1 MSKGRSGKTKKPDAP
16 VPVPGALTREDAL
29 AVFRLGPDAVADLL
43 LAMDEQIRSL
53 RTLEARVAELEGMKA
68 KNSRNSSKP
77 PSTDGP
83 AKPAPKTRRKPSG
96 RKPGGQKGHK
106 GSTLERSEK
115 PDIVEI
121 HGVGQCEKCGCD
133 LRGEKAQAME
143 KRQVFDIPPVE
154 LVVTEHQAEEK
165 QCACGHTTKAA
176 FPEGVGA
183 PVQYGPRIK
192 ATAVYLNQ
200 YQLLPYARLCE
211 TLRNLFNAP
220 ISEGTLANMV
230 RQGGRLAKESVG
242 QIRDALA
249 ASGVV
254 HFDETG
260 MRRNGKTNWMHC
272 ACTPML
278 SLFTLHGRRGAE
290 AMDAAGIL
298 PGFGGTA
305 IHDYWKSYY
314 HYDCAHAL
322 CNAHHLRDLTYVHEQ
337 LGQDWAEQA
346 IKTLVSIKD
355 GVDAA
360 KAAGLAA
367 LQPGALQEFEQLW
380 QQSID
385 EGYAANPDPPPPKNK
400 KPGRPAKGKA
410 RNLVERFDHR
420 RHEVLA
426 FMHDFDIP
434 FDNNQA
440 ERDLRMNK
448 VKQKISGC
456 FRAVAYSEDF
466 CLLRSYLCTARK
478 NAVGAFEA
486 LSGLFMGKPF
496 QLPAPE

>member
-1 MSKGRSGKTKKPDAP
+1 MSKGRPRKTKNPDSPAPAP
-16 VPVPGALTREDAL
+16 VALTHEDARAL
-29 AVFRLGPDAVADLL
+29 FRLGPDAVADTLVG
-43 LAMDEQIRSL
+43 MGTQIAELSK
-53 RTLEARVAELEGMKA
+53 RVAELEGMLA

-77 PSTDGP
+77 PSSDGP

-96 RKPGGQKGHK
+96 RKPGGQKGHR
-106 GSTLERSEK
+106 GGTLERSKK
-115 PDIVEI
+115 PDIIET
-121 HGVGQCEKCGCD
+121 HGVDRCEKCGCG
-133 LRGEKAQAME
+133 LGGQEAHGVE
-143 KRQVFDIPPVE
+143 KRQVFDIPPAE
-154 LVVTEHQAEEK
+154 LVVTEHQAEAK

-230 RQGGRLAKESVG
+230 RQGGQLAKGSVE

-249 ASGVV
+249 ASPVV

-272 ACTPML
+272 ASTPGL
-278 SLFTLHGRRGAE
+278 SYFTLHDRRGME

-298 PGFGGTA
+298 PAFEGTA

-314 HYDCAHAL
+314 HYDCSHAL

-346 IKTLVSIKD
+346 IKTLLRIKA

-360 KAAGLAA
+360 KAAGLPA
-367 LQPGALQEFEQLW
+367 LSPETLHEFEKLW
-380 QQSID
+380 QQTLD
-385 EGYAANPDPPPPKNK
+385 EGYAANPDPPPPKK
-400 KPGRPAKGKA
+400 KKRGRPAKGKA
-410 RNLVERFDHR
+410 RNLVERFDLR

-426 FMHDFDIP
+426 FMHDFDVP

-466 CLLRSYLCTARK
+466 CDLRSYICTARK

-486 LSGLFMGKPF
+486 LCGLFTGTPF
-496 QLPAPE
+496 CLPAPE